1 MKELVKRKCKFLGEP
16 TPRLNRANQLYL
28 YTNRRR
34 KIRNKDEYGR
44 SFTIYFIE
52 TPGEICCHTGSEF
65 FDNNFVDIQRERK
78 LKLEKLEKL

>member
-16 TPRLNRANQLYL
+16 TPRLNTNHFYL
-28 YTNRRR
+28 YTRRRR
-34 KIRNKDEYGR
+34 KVRNKDEYDC
-44 SFTIYFIE
+44 SYTIYFIE
-52 TPGEICCHTGSEF
+52 SPSEICCHTGSEF